1 MNYVIQKKEKCGHG
15 IENMDFDYSPAR
27 CILCG
32 KHSDETGY
40 VYTEVDLLEVLK
52 KLRIPGYEGANIS
65 LLSEKIFFKD

>member
-1 MNYVIQKKEKCGHG
+1 MYVIQKKEKCDHG

-40 VYTEVDLLEVLK
+40 VYTEVDLLEVLDSI
-52 KLRIPGYEGANIS
+52 LGERQGVPLNWG
-65 LLSEKIFFKD
+65 